1 MRCHANLTQTAMTKI
16 PLFSLPSAASFLI
29 SLKSKSVPLPL
40 LFSPP
45 TMAAAHSA
53 PLPELDAIKTDF
65 PVPLTPPYP
74 ALSKDVELRRAMSA
88 SARSG
93 AKFEFDVVFEDEWIS
108 VVNKPAGIY
117 CEAIL
122 SSLSSSSSSIG
133 ANTSSCN
140 LHLAN
145 RLDRDTSGLMVVT
158 KHNKAAARLV
168 KSFTDHTIS
177 KTYLALSV
185 VPAPDWCRVHITSG
199 HGRSKHGAWRVY
211 SVDDV
216 DRSLPGGSRVKHME
230 TDFQVLSINGT
241 GNFLNTGTTDSE
253 VKSIVVR
260 DKMSVSENEI
270 CIRDEVL
277 IRAYPK
283 SGRTHQ
289 IRLHC
294 QYLGLPI
301 RGDVKY
307 GGVCNWKGIDCDFH
321 ALHAESL
328 SFKHPITEV
337 PLNFKAPLPSWVQ
350 ELVPET

>member
-1 MRCHANLTQTAMTKI
+1 MCIVHAG
-16 PLFSLPSAASFLI
+16 S
-29 SLKSKSVPLPL
+29 
-40 LFSPP
+40 
-45 TMAAAHSA
+45 
-53 PLPELDAIKTDF
+53 
-65 PVPLTPPYP
+65 
-74 ALSKDVELRRAMSA
+74 
-88 SARSG
+88 
-93 AKFEFDVVFEDEWIS
+93 
-108 VVNKPAGIY
+108 
-117 CEAIL
+117 
-122 SSLSSSSSSIG
+122 
-133 ANTSSCN
+133 NTSSRN

-185 VPAPDWCRVHITSG
+185 GPAPKWRQAHITSG

-216 DRSLPGGSRVKHME
+216 DKTLPGGSRVKHME
-230 TDFQVLSINGT
+230 TTFEVLSINGT
-241 GNFLNTGTTDSE
+241 GEFREPRNFLNTDTDSAT
-253 VKSIVVR
+253 KSIVVR
-260 DKMSVSENEI
+260 DQMSFGKNES
-270 CIRDEVL
+270 CRRDEVL
-277 IRAYPK
+277 MRAYPK

-307 GGVCNWKGIDCDFH
+307 GGVCEWNGTECDFH

-328 SFKHPITEV
+328 SFIHPITEV
-337 PLNFKAPLPSWVQ
+337 RLNFKAPLPPWVQ
-350 ELVPET
+350 EMVFGSDNMNGGL

>member
-1 MRCHANLTQTAMTKI
+1 
-16 PLFSLPSAASFLI
+16 
-29 SLKSKSVPLPL
+29 
-40 LFSPP
+40 
-45 TMAAAHSA
+45 MAAAHSA
-53 PLPELDAIKTDF
+53 PLPELESIQTDF

-74 ALSKDVELRRAMSA
+74 VRSKEIELRRAMSA

-93 AKFEFDVVFEDEWIS
+93 AKFDFDVVFEDEWIS

-122 SSLSSSSSSIG
+122 SSLSSSSSSI
-133 ANTSSCN
+133 
-140 LHLAN
+140 
-145 RLDRDTSGLMVVT
+145 DRDTSGLMVVT
-158 KHNKAAARLV
+158 KHNKAAAKLV
-168 KSFTDHTIS
+168 KSFTDHAIS

-185 VPAPDWCRVHITSG
+185 GPAPDWCRVHITSG

-211 SVDDV
+211 SVEDV
-216 DRSLPGGSRVKHME
+216 DRILPGGSRVKHME

-260 DKMSVSENEI
+260 DKMSFSENEI

-277 IRAYPK
+277 MRAYPK

-307 GGVCNWKGIDCDFH
+307 GGVCEWNGIDCDFH

-328 SFKHPITEV
+328 SFNHPITEM